1 LVRGVRYDRLDGVR
15 RGDLVTVALQGEQ
28 GKPRPALVVQS
39 DHFGELVS
47 ITVLPI
53 TGTLI
58 DAPLLRVP
66 VEPTEQNGLT
76 KRSQIMV
83 DKPQTPPR
91 SRLGPVIGRLD
102 DATMVAVNRVLAV
115 FLGLA

>member
-1 LVRGVRYDRLDGVR
+1 MT
-15 RGDLVTVALQGEQ
+15 RGDLVTVSLHGDQ

-39 DHFGELVS
+39 DLFGELGSV
-47 ITVLPI
+47 TVLPI
-53 TGTLI
+53 TGTTI

-66 VEPTEQNGLT
+66 VEPSGQNGLA
-76 KRSQIMV
+76 KRSEIMV

-91 SRLGPVIGRLD
+91 NRVGPVFGRLD
-102 DATMVAVNRVLAV
+102 DATLVTVNRVLAV

>member
-1 LVRGVRYDRLDGVR
+1 M
-15 RGDLVTVALQGEQ
+15 TVALQGDQ

-39 DHFGELVS
+39 DHFGELGSV
-47 ITVLPI
+47 TVLPI

-66 VEPTEQNGLT
+66 VEPSGQNGLVR
-76 KRSQIMV
+76 RSEIMV

-91 SRLGPVIGRLD
+91 SRLGPVFGRLD
-102 DATMVAVNRVLAV
+102 DATMVTVNRVLAV

>member
-1 LVRGVRYDRLDGVR
+1 VSGKPNSFGTVKLMREGDERAWHDLSDRVR
-15 RGDLVTVALQGEQ
+15 RGDLVTVSLQGEQ

-47 ITVLPI
+47 VTVLPI

-66 VEPTEQNGLT
+66 
-76 KRSQIMV
+76 I
-83 DKPQTPPR
+83 DPPAIR
-91 SRLGPVIGRLD
+91 
-102 DATMVAVNRVLAV
+102 AVAQHPRAARVW
-115 FLGLA
+115 

>member
-1 LVRGVRYDRLDGVR
+1 MR
-15 RGDLVTVALQGEQ
+15 RGDLVTVALRGDQ

-39 DHFGELVS
+39 DHFDDLTSV
-47 ITVLPI
+47 TVLPI
-53 TGTLI
+53 TGTLV

-66 VEPTEQNGLT
+66 VEPSEQNGLA

-83 DKPQTPPR
+83 DKPQTPSR
-91 SRLGPVIGRLD
+91 SKLGSVIGRLD
-102 DATMVAVNRVLAV
+102 DVTMVTVNRVLAV